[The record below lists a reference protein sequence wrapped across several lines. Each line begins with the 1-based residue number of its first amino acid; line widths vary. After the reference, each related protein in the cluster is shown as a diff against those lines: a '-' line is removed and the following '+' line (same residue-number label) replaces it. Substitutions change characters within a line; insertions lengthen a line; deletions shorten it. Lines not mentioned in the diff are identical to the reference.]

1 MTFSVSF
8 ATFDLVTLILS
19 WAATSTAALL
29 IGILVT
35 CIATFQRMPAIMPC

>member
-19 WAATSTAALL
+19 WAATTAALL
-29 IGILVT
+29 IGVLVT